1 MEAKDRTDEL
11 QLEEAAAPAKAHSPP
26 GFTDQSRVLPPK
38 DLALV
43 FVG

>member
-11 QLEEAAAPAKAHSPP
+11 QLEEAAPAKATSPP